1 MQIIEAS
8 EHGWKHYQ
16 HPREG
21 TLEVIPMG
29 RGSADGVNYNL
40 TLTRYGSDADA
51 FVTPRHHH
59 TFEQVRAPLVGD
71 LNYGPGEQ
79 VPEGWLSYFPAG
91 APYGPQ
97 RVSGGVILLLQ
108 FGTDYLTSDQYKRA
122 HAALE
127 TRGHFEGGD
136 YHDTDPASGEARV
149 RDAVDAVW
157 TEALGRPIRHPRPRY
172 PAPIL
177 IDPDAFD
184 WTPLAEDPL
193 VQCKRLGSFTERDV
207 SLSRIRLD
215 GGVLGLGPDRT
226 QLVFSLSDGL
236 EVDGGVRPRWTAVW
250 SARGE
255 EVAVSGTGGVEALV
269 VQLPCELS

>member
-8 EHGWKHYQ
+8 DHGWKHYQ

-71 LNYGPGEQ
+71 LNYGPGEE

-136 YHDTDPASGEARV
+136 YHDVDPATGEARV

-184 WTPLAEDPL
+184 WAPLAEDPR

-207 SLSRIRLD
+207 SLSRVRLD

-226 QLVFSLSDGL
+226 QLVFSLGDGL
-236 EVDGGVRPRWTAVW
+236 EADGKVRPRWTAMW
-250 SARGE
+250 SALGE
-255 EVAVSGTGGVEALV
+255 ESAVSGTGGAEALV
-269 VQLPCELS
+269 VQLPCAPA

>member
-1 MQIIEAS
+1 MQVFDPATTD
-8 EHGWKHYQ
+8 WKHYQ

-71 LNYGPGEQ
+71 LNYGPGEE

-97 RVSGGVILLLQ
+97 RVSGGIILLLQ

-127 TRGHFEGGD
+127 QHGRFEGGD
-136 YHDTDPASGEARV
+136 YHDTDPATGAARAIAWFIPNREGLTSLDPWLV
-149 RDAVDAVW
+149 SVADLERLIGADAVRIDAPDAVK
-157 TEALGRPIRHPRPRY
+157 AMK
-172 PAPIL
+172 PA
-177 IDPDAFD
+177 AT
-184 WTPLAEDPL
+184 WPLPAG
-193 VQCKRLGSFTERDV
+193 CSM
-207 SLSRIRLD
+207 S
-215 GGVLGLGPDRT
+215 
-226 QLVFSLSDGL
+226 
-236 EVDGGVRPRWTAVW
+236 
-250 SARGE
+250 
-255 EVAVSGTGGVEALV
+255 
-269 VQLPCELS
+269 